1 MHTAGEFTCVQ
12 FADGVYLHLHSIG
25 LYKTIR
31 VDVCL
36 STPLCVPR
44 HSLVAL
50 SSRLLARGTHKLPN
64 IQSLNRF
71 IDNLYGAHYSVQV
84 DRLGEHQVIHL
95 CLEVIDENFLGEK
108 EILERGLTFLRDVL
122 RDGSGFQRSHLE
134 REKHRLERQIADGFN
149 DKLGYAQRR
158 CSEEMCRGEPMGLSP
173 LGNPA
178 DFAAVQADELR
189 AFHRER
195 TATDRLDLFV
205 SGDLCLEQIQPL
217 MESLFTWDRAMN
229 QPQLQPLRP
238 RIIGPQREIFECQA
252 VREAKVVLGYRTQV
266 AYGADGTDDYPALAL
281 LNLMLGGDGPSRLF
295 KHLREEEGLCYYIA
309 SHIEALSG
317 LLFVVAGIEAA
328 TYPKVRDKVEQEL
341 QTLRAGAFEYREIE
355 AARRLLRARL
365 LGLAEDREG
374 FFRYQLR
381 EGLIGGS
388 QSPETLWKRI
398 EQVGVED
405 LTRVAGGIVADTAF
419 LLHGT

>member
-1 MHTAGEFTCVQ
+1 MHTPGEFTRVQ
-12 FADGVYLHLHSIG
+12 LADGVYLHWHGIG

-36 STPLCVPR
+36 STPLGAPR

-50 SSRLLARGTHKLPN
+50 SSRLLARGTHKLPDV
-64 IQSLNRF
+64 QSLNRF
-71 IDNLYGAHYSVQV
+71 IDDLYGAHYSVQV
-84 DRLGEHQVIHL
+84 DRLGEHQLIHL
-95 CLEVIDENFLGEK
+95 CLEVIDENLLGEK
-108 EILERGLTFLRDVL
+108 GILERGLTFLRDIL
-122 RDGSGFQRSHLE
+122 RDGSGFQGEPLA
-134 REKHRLERQIADGFN
+134 REKNRLARQIADGFN

-158 CSEEMCRGEPMGLSP
+158 CCEEMCRGEPMGLSP

-178 DFAAVQADELR
+178 DFAAVQADELW

-195 TATDRLDLFV
+195 TAADRLDLFV
-205 SGDLCLEQIQPL
+205 SGAVRLEQVRPL
-217 MESLFTWDRAMN
+217 MESLFIWERTAS
-229 QPQLQPLRP
+229 QPRP
-238 RIIGPQREIFECQA
+238 RRPRMAGPQREIFECQA
-252 VREAKVVLGYRTQV
+252 VREAKMVLGYRTQV
-266 AYGADGTDDYPALAL
+266 AYGADGTDDYPALVL

-295 KHLREEEGLCYYIA
+295 KHLREEEGLCYYVA

-317 LLFVVAGIEAA
+317 LLFVAAGIEAA
-328 TYPKVRDKVEQEL
+328 AYPQARDAVEQEL
-341 QTLRAGAFEYREIE
+341 QALRTGAFDPWEIE
-355 AARRLLRARL
+355 AARCLLRAWL
-365 LGLAEDREG
+365 LGLVEDRED

-388 QSPETLWKRI
+388 QSPQALWQRI

-405 LTRVAGGIVADTAF
+405 LTRVARGITADTAF

>member
-1 MHTAGEFTCVQ
+1 MHTPGEFTRVQ
-12 FADGVYLHLHSIG
+12 LADGVYLHWHGIG

-36 STPLCVPR
+36 STPLGAPR

-50 SSRLLARGTHKLPN
+50 SSRLLARGTHKLPDV
-64 IQSLNRF
+64 QSLNRF
-71 IDNLYGAHYSVQV
+71 IDDLYGAHYSVQV
-84 DRLGEHQVIHL
+84 DRLGEHQLIHL
-95 CLEVIDENFLGEK
+95 CLEVIDENLLGEK
-108 EILERGLTFLRDVL
+108 GILERGLTFLRDVL
-122 RDGSGFQRSHLE
+122 RDGSGFQDEPLA
-134 REKHRLERQIADGFN
+134 REKNRLARQIADGFN

-158 CSEEMCRGEPMGLSP
+158 CCEEMCRGEPMGLSP

-178 DFAAVQADELR
+178 DFAAVQADELW

-195 TATDRLDLFV
+195 TAADRLDLFV
-205 SGDLCLEQIQPL
+205 SGAVRLEQVRPL
-217 MESLFTWDRAMN
+217 MESLFIWERTAS
-229 QPQLQPLRP
+229 QPRP
-238 RIIGPQREIFECQA
+238 RRPRRAGPQREIFECQA
-252 VREAKVVLGYRTQV
+252 VREAKMVLGYRTQV
-266 AYGADGTDDYPALAL
+266 AYGADGTDDYPALVL

-295 KHLREEEGLCYYIA
+295 KHLREEEGLCYYVA

-317 LLFVVAGIEAA
+317 LLFVAAGIEAA
-328 TYPKVRDKVEQEL
+328 AYPQAWDAVEQEL
-341 QTLRAGAFEYREIE
+341 QALRTGAFDPWEIE
-355 AARRLLRARL
+355 AARSLLRARL

-381 EGLIGGS
+381 EGLIGGR
-388 QSPETLWKRI
+388 QSPQALWQRI

-405 LTRVAGGIVADTAF
+405 LIRVARGITADTAF

>member
-1 MHTAGEFTCVQ
+1 MHTPGEFTRVQ
-12 FADGVYLHLHSIG
+12 LADGVYLHWHGIG

-36 STPLCVPR
+36 STPLGAPR

-50 SSRLLARGTHKLPN
+50 SSRLLTRGTHKLPDV
-64 IQSLNRF
+64 QSLNRF
-71 IDNLYGAHYSVQV
+71 IDDLYGAHYSVQV
-84 DRLGEHQVIHL
+84 DRLGEHQLIHL
-95 CLEVIDENFLGEK
+95 CLEVIDENLLGEK
-108 EILERGLTFLRDVL
+108 GILERGLTFLRDIL
-122 RDGSGFQRSHLE
+122 CDGSGFQDEPLA
-134 REKHRLERQIADGFN
+134 REKNRLARQIADGFN

-158 CSEEMCRGEPMGLSP
+158 CCEEMCRGEPMGLSP

-178 DFAAVQADELR
+178 DFAAVQADELW

-195 TATDRLDLFV
+195 TAADRLDLFV
-205 SGDLCLEQIQPL
+205 SGAVRLEQVRPL
-217 MESLFTWDRAMN
+217 VESLFTWERTASQPRA
-229 QPQLQPLRP
+229 QRS
-238 RIIGPQREIFECQA
+238 RRAGPQREIFECQA
-252 VREAKVVLGYRTQV
+252 VREAKMVLGYRTQV
-266 AYGADGTDDYPALAL
+266 AYGADGTDDYPALVL

-295 KHLREEEGLCYYIA
+295 KHLREEEGLCYYVA

-317 LLFVVAGIEAA
+317 LLFVAAGIEAA
-328 TYPKVRDKVEQEL
+328 AYPQARDAVEQEL
-341 QTLRAGAFEYREIE
+341 QALRTGAFDPWEIE
-355 AARRLLRARL
+355 AARCLLRAWL
-365 LGLAEDREG
+365 LGLAEDRED

-388 QSPETLWKRI
+388 QSPQALWQRI

-405 LTRVAGGIVADTAF
+405 LTRVAGGITADTAF

>member
-1 MHTAGEFTCVQ
+1 MYTAGELTRVQ
-12 FADGVYLHLHSIG
+12 LADGVYLHLHSIG

-36 STPLCVPR
+36 STPLCAPR

-50 SSRLLARGTHKLPN
+50 SGQLLGRGTHKLPDV
-64 IQSLNRF
+64 QSLNRF
-71 IDNLYGAHYSVQV
+71 IDDLYGAHYSVQV
-84 DRLGEHQVIHL
+84 DRLGEYQFVHL
-95 CLEVIDENFLGEK
+95 CLEVIDDNFLGEK
-108 EILERGLTFLRDVL
+108 GILAQGLTFLRDVL
-122 RDGSGFQRSHLE
+122 RDGSGFRPDYLE
-134 REKHRLERQIADGFN
+134 REKHRLVRQIADGFN

-158 CSEEMCRGEPMGLSP
+158 CSEEMCRGDPTDLSP

-178 DFAAVQADELR
+178 DFAAVQADELW

-195 TATDRLDLFV
+195 TATDRLDIFV
-205 SGDLCLEQIQPL
+205 SGDLRLEQIQPL
-217 MESLFTWDRAMN
+217 MESLFVWERAAS
-229 QPQLQPLRP
+229 QPQPQPPRP
-238 RIIGPQREIFECQA
+238 RIAGPRREIFECQA

-266 AYGADGTDDYPALAL
+266 SYDANGADDYPALVL
-281 LNLMLGGDGPSRLF
+281 LNLILGGDGPSRLF

-317 LLFVVAGIEAA
+317 LLFVAAGIEAA
-328 TYPKVRDKVEQEL
+328 AYPEVRDKVEQEL
-341 QTLRAGAFEYREIE
+341 QSLRAGAFEYREIE
-355 AARRLLRARL
+355 AARHLLRARL
-365 LGLAEDREG
+365 LGLVEDREG

-388 QSPETLWKRI
+388 QSPETLWQRI

-405 LTRVAGGIVADTAF
+405 LTRVAGGIAADTVF

>member
-1 MHTAGEFTCVQ
+1 MHTPGEFTRVQ
-12 FADGVYLHLHSIG
+12 LADGVYLHWHGIG

-36 STPLCVPR
+36 STPLGAPR

-50 SSRLLARGTHKLPN
+50 SSRLLARGTHKLPDV
-64 IQSLNRF
+64 QSLNRF
-71 IDNLYGAHYSVQV
+71 IDDLYGAHYSVQV
-84 DRLGEHQVIHL
+84 DRLGEHQLIHL
-95 CLEVIDENFLGEK
+95 CLEVIDENLLGEK
-108 EILERGLTFLRDVL
+108 GILERGLTFLRDVL
-122 RDGSGFQRSHLE
+122 RDGSGFQGEPLA
-134 REKHRLERQIADGFN
+134 REKNRLVRQIADGFN

-158 CSEEMCRGEPMGLSP
+158 CCEEMCRGEPMGLSP

-178 DFAAVQADELR
+178 DFAAVQADELW

-195 TATDRLDLFV
+195 TAADRLDLFV
-205 SGDLCLEQIQPL
+205 SGAVRLEEVRPL
-217 MESLFTWDRAMN
+217 MESLFTWERTASQPRAR
-229 QPQLQPLRP
+229 RP
-238 RIIGPQREIFECQA
+238 RRAGPQREIFECQA
-252 VREAKVVLGYRTQV
+252 VREAKMVLGYRTQV
-266 AYGADGTDDYPALAL
+266 AYGAGGTDDYPALVL

-295 KHLREEEGLCYYIA
+295 KHLREEEGLCYYVA

-317 LLFVVAGIEAA
+317 LLFVAAGIEAA
-328 TYPKVRDKVEQEL
+328 AYPQARDAVEQEL
-341 QTLRAGAFEYREIE
+341 QALRTGAFDPQEIE

-388 QSPETLWKRI
+388 QSPQALWQRI

-405 LTRVAGGIVADTAF
+405 LTRVAGGITADTAF

>member
-1 MHTAGEFTCVQ
+1 MHTPGEFTRVQ
-12 FADGVYLHLHSIG
+12 LADGVYLHWHGIG

-36 STPLCVPR
+36 STPLGAPR

-50 SSRLLARGTHKLPN
+50 SSRLLARGTHKLPDV
-64 IQSLNRF
+64 QSLNRF
-71 IDNLYGAHYSVQV
+71 IDDLYGAHYSVQV
-84 DRLGEHQVIHL
+84 DRLGEHQLIHL
-95 CLEVIDENFLGEK
+95 CLEVIDENLLGEK
-108 EILERGLTFLRDVL
+108 GILERGLTFLRDIL
-122 RDGSGFQRSHLE
+122 RDGSGFQDEPLA
-134 REKHRLERQIADGFN
+134 REKNRLARQIADGFN

-158 CSEEMCRGEPMGLSP
+158 CCEEMCRGEPMGLSP

-178 DFAAVQADELR
+178 DFAAVQADELW

-195 TATDRLDLFV
+195 TAADRLDLFV
-205 SGDLCLEQIQPL
+205 SGAVRLEQVRPL
-217 MESLFTWDRAMN
+217 MESLFTWERTAS
-229 QPQLQPLRP
+229 QPRP
-238 RIIGPQREIFECQA
+238 RRPRRAGPQREIFECQA
-252 VREAKVVLGYRTQV
+252 VREAKMVLGYRTQV
-266 AYGADGTDDYPALAL
+266 AYGADGTDDYPALVL

-295 KHLREEEGLCYYIA
+295 KHLREEEGLCYYVA

-317 LLFVVAGIEAA
+317 LLFVAAGIEAA
-328 TYPKVRDKVEQEL
+328 AYPQARDAVEQEL
-341 QTLRAGAFEYREIE
+341 QALRTGAFDPWEIE
-355 AARRLLRARL
+355 VARRLLKAWL

-381 EGLIGGS
+381 EGLIEGS
-388 QSPETLWKRI
+388 QSPQALWQRI

-405 LTRVAGGIVADTAF
+405 LTRVAGGITADTAF

>member
-1 MHTAGEFTCVQ
+1 MHTAGEFTRVQ
-12 FADGVYLHLHSIG
+12 LADGVYLHLHSIG

-36 STPLCVPR
+36 STPLCAPR

-64 IQSLNRF
+64 VQSLNRF
-71 IDNLYGAHYSVQV
+71 IDDLYGAHYSVQV
-84 DRLGEHQVIHL
+84 DRLGEYQVIHL

-108 EILERGLTFLRDVL
+108 GILARGLTFLRDVL
-122 RDGSGFQRSHLE
+122 RDGNGFQPDCLE
-134 REKHRLERQIADGFN
+134 REKQRLARQIADGFN

-158 CSEEMCRGEPMGLSP
+158 CSEEMCRGEPTGLSP

-178 DFAAVQADELR
+178 DFAAVQADELW

-195 TATDRLDLFV
+195 TAADRLDIFV
-205 SGDLCLEQIQPL
+205 SGDVRLEQIHPL
-217 MESLFTWDRAMN
+217 MESLFTWKRAAN
-229 QPQLQPLRP
+229 QPQPPPQRP
-238 RIIGPQREIFECQA
+238 RRAELRREVFECQA

-295 KHLREEEGLCYYIA
+295 KHLREEEGLCYYIS

-317 LLFVVAGIEAA
+317 LLFVAAGIEATA
-328 TYPKVRDKVEQEL
+328 YPKVRDKVEQEL
-341 QTLRAGAFEYREIE
+341 QTLRAGAFDCREIE
-355 AARRLLRARL
+355 AARYLVRARL

-381 EGLIGGS
+381 EGLIGGN
-388 QSPETLWKRI
+388 QSPETLWQRI

-405 LTRVAGGIVADTAF
+405 LTRMAGGIVADTAF

>member
-1 MHTAGEFTCVQ
+1 MHTPGEFTRVQ
-12 FADGVYLHLHSIG
+12 LADGVYLHWHGIG

-36 STPLCVPR
+36 STPLGAPR

-50 SSRLLARGTHKLPN
+50 SSRLLARGTHKLPDV
-64 IQSLNRF
+64 QSLNRF
-71 IDNLYGAHYSVQV
+71 IDDLYGAHYSVQV
-84 DRLGEHQVIHL
+84 DRLGEHQLIHL
-95 CLEVIDENFLGEK
+95 CLEVIDENLLGEK
-108 EILERGLTFLRDVL
+108 GILERGLTFLRDVL
-122 RDGSGFQRSHLE
+122 RDGRGFQDEPLA
-134 REKHRLERQIADGFN
+134 REKNRLARQIADGFN

-158 CSEEMCRGEPMGLSP
+158 CCEEMCRGEPMGLSP

-178 DFAAVQADELR
+178 DFAAVQADELW

-195 TATDRLDLFV
+195 TAADRLDLFV
-205 SGDLCLEQIQPL
+205 SGAVRLEQVRPL
-217 MESLFTWDRAMN
+217 MESLFIWERTASQPRAQRSRMA
-229 QPQLQPLRP
+229 
-238 RIIGPQREIFECQA
+238 GPQREIFECQA
-252 VREAKVVLGYRTQV
+252 VREAKMVLGYRTQV
-266 AYGADGTDDYPALAL
+266 AYGADGTDDYPALVL

-295 KHLREEEGLCYYIA
+295 KHLREEEGLCYYVA

-317 LLFVVAGIEAA
+317 LLFVAAGIEAA
-328 TYPKVRDKVEQEL
+328 AYPQARDAVEQEL
-341 QTLRAGAFEYREIE
+341 QALRTGAFDPWEIE

-388 QSPETLWKRI
+388 QSPQVLWQRI

-405 LTRVAGGIVADTAF
+405 LTRVARGITADTAF

>member
-1 MHTAGEFTCVQ
+1 MHTPGEFTRVQ
-12 FADGVYLHLHSIG
+12 LADGVYLHWHGIG

-36 STPLCVPR
+36 STPLDAPR

-50 SSRLLARGTHKLPN
+50 SSRLLARGTHKLPDV
-64 IQSLNRF
+64 QSLNRF
-71 IDNLYGAHYSVQV
+71 IDDLYGAHYSVQV
-84 DRLGEHQVIHL
+84 DRLGEHQLIHL
-95 CLEVIDENFLGEK
+95 CLEVIDENLLGEK
-108 EILERGLTFLRDVL
+108 GILERGLTFLRDVL
-122 RDGSGFQRSHLE
+122 RDGSGFQSEPLA
-134 REKHRLERQIADGFN
+134 REKNRLARQIADGFN

-158 CSEEMCRGEPMGLSP
+158 CCEEMCRGEPMGLSP

-178 DFAAVQADELR
+178 DFAAVQADELW

-195 TATDRLDLFV
+195 TAADRLDLFV
-205 SGDLCLEQIQPL
+205 SGAVRLEQVRPL
-217 MESLFTWDRAMN
+217 MESLFTWERTAS
-229 QPQLQPLRP
+229 QPRP
-238 RIIGPQREIFECQA
+238 RRPRRAGPQREIFECQA
-252 VREAKVVLGYRTQV
+252 VREAKMVLGYRTQV
-266 AYGADGTDDYPALAL
+266 AYGADGTDDYPALVL

-295 KHLREEEGLCYYIA
+295 KHLREEEGLCYYVA

-317 LLFVVAGIEAA
+317 LLFVAAGIEAA
-328 TYPKVRDKVEQEL
+328 AYPQARDAVEQEL
-341 QTLRAGAFEYREIE
+341 QALRTGAFDPWEIE
-355 AARRLLRARL
+355 AARCLLRAWL
-365 LGLAEDREG
+365 LGLVEDRED

-388 QSPETLWKRI
+388 QSPQALWQRI

-405 LTRVAGGIVADTAF
+405 LTRVAGGITADTAF

>member
-1 MHTAGEFTCVQ
+1 MHTPGEFTRVQ
-12 FADGVYLHLHSIG
+12 LADGVYLHWHGIG

-36 STPLCVPR
+36 STPLGAPR

-50 SSRLLARGTHKLPN
+50 SSRLLARGTHKLPDV
-64 IQSLNRF
+64 QSLNRF
-71 IDNLYGAHYSVQV
+71 IDDLYGAHYSVQV
-84 DRLGEHQVIHL
+84 DRLGEHQLIHL
-95 CLEVIDENFLGEK
+95 CLEVIDENLLGEK
-108 EILERGLTFLRDVL
+108 GILERGLTFLRDVL
-122 RDGSGFQRSHLE
+122 RDGSGFQDEPLA
-134 REKHRLERQIADGFN
+134 REKNRLSRQIADGFN

-158 CSEEMCRGEPMGLSP
+158 CCEEMCRGEPMGLSP

-178 DFAAVQADELR
+178 DFAAVQADELW

-195 TATDRLDLFV
+195 TAADRLDLFV
-205 SGDLCLEQIQPL
+205 SGAVRLEQVRPL
-217 MESLFTWDRAMN
+217 MESLFTWERTAS
-229 QPQLQPLRP
+229 QPRP
-238 RIIGPQREIFECQA
+238 RRPCRAGPQREIFECQA
-252 VREAKVVLGYRTQV
+252 VREAKMVLGYRTQV
-266 AYGADGTDDYPALAL
+266 TYGADGTDDYPALVL

-295 KHLREEEGLCYYIA
+295 KHLREEEGLCYYVA

-317 LLFVVAGIEAA
+317 LLFVAAGIEAA
-328 TYPKVRDKVEQEL
+328 AYPQARDAVEREL
-341 QTLRAGAFEYREIE
+341 QALRTGAFDPREIE

-388 QSPETLWKRI
+388 QSPQVLWQRI
-398 EQVGVED
+398 EQVGTED
-405 LTRVAGGIVADTAF
+405 LTRVAGGITADTAF